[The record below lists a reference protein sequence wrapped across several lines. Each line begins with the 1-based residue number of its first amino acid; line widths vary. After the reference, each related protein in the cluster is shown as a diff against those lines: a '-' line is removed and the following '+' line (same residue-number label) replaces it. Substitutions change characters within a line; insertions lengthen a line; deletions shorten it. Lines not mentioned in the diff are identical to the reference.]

1 MKDRLCR
8 LRYTLE
14 CSQDSRLTLSYKV
27 IENLPPSPAS
37 GLLLT
42 SSVPRLPS
50 KQHRGALLL
59 SPWSSIQVTTTSNR
73 PRGPR
78 GGPVTLSDLEWENPP
93 SRGVHQHGLS
103 PSLGQLISIPC
114 SHLTSKLLQEV
125 GSKSLLSTVW
135 IRKLRLGKIKATK
148 QMQFAGG
155 RHGVPPRTHQILT
168 YVLFTISCGL
178 IQTS

>member
-8 LRYTLE
+8 LQYTLE

-155 RHGVPPRTHQILT
+155 RHGVPTRTHQILT
-168 YVLFTISCGL
+168 
-178 IQTS
+178 